1 VPDAAQGGGV
11 SLGLRRLTDGE
22 SALAREVFGGGLRP
36 ERVRILS
43 IPLWRRAFVAGPG
56 LIVWPAPNAR
66 ADFSAA
72 GTPLD
77 EQAVFVHELTH
88 IWQAQNGVSLILG
101 KLRAGD
107 SEASYHYD
115 LMRGPAFQAMNIE
128 QQAMVVEDA
137 FRASRGGHA
146 PHAPEL
152 YAAIQTA
159 WRQV

>member
-1 VPDAAQGGGV
+1 MPDAPRRGGV
-11 SLGLRRLTDGE
+11 CIGLRRLTDGE
-22 SALAREVFGGGLRP
+22 RALAREVFGGGLRP
-36 ERVRILS
+36 ERLRILS

-56 LIVWPAPNAR
+56 LIVWPAAGAH
-66 ADFSAA
+66 ADFSAE
-72 GTPLD
+72 GIPLD
-77 EQAVFVHELTH
+77 AQAVFVHELTH
-88 IWQAQNGVSLILG
+88 VWQAQNGVSLILG

-115 LMRGPAFQAMNIE
+115 LMQGPAFRAMNIE

-152 YAAIQTA
+152 YAAIRTA
-159 WRQV
+159 WRQA

>member
-1 VPDAAQGGGV
+1 MPDAPQRGGACI
-11 SLGLRRLTDGE
+11 GLRRLTDGE
-22 SALAREVFGGGLRP
+22 RALAREVFAGGLRP

-56 LIVWPAPNAR
+56 LIVWPAAGAR
-66 ADFSAA
+66 ADFSAE

-77 EQAVFVHELTH
+77 AQAVFVHELTH
-88 IWQAQNGVSLILG
+88 VWQAQNGVSLILG

-115 LMRGPAFQAMNIE
+115 LMQGPAFRAMNIE

-152 YAAIQTA
+152 YAAIRTA
-159 WRQV
+159 WRQA